1 MLKLMYITKE
11 PEIAKIASD
20 AGVDIIFVDMEVLG
34 KAERQGGM
42 DTVQSHHKPEDIGRI
57 RDVIGDRSEILAR
70 TDPIHEYTEE
80 QVEACI
86 RYGADIMMLPM
97 WRTASDLQRFVSAV
111 HGRSKVMPLLE
122 NTDAQAHVSEAL
134 EVLGIDSMFIGLN
147 DLHLS
152 QKKTFMFE
160 LLTDGTVEDLI
171 SKIRPTGM
179 PYGFGGIARPGTG
192 MLPAECIIR
201 EHVRLGSSSVILSR
215 SFCNT
220 ELIRD
225 KKEIERIFQD
235 GVREIREVEEECQN
249 WSEDQFMENRERI
262 RDGVARIVSAI
273 KEKK

>member
-1 MLKLMYITKE
+1 MLKLMYITKD

-42 DTVQSHHKPEDIGRI
+42 DTVQSHHQPEDIGRI
-57 RDVIGDRSEILAR
+57 RDAIGDHSEILAR
-70 TDPIHEYTEE
+70 TDPIHEHTED

-86 RYGADIMMLPM
+86 HYGANIMMLPM
-97 WRTASDLQRFVSAV
+97 WRTASDLERFVSAV

-122 NTDAQAHVSEAL
+122 NTDAQDHVLEAL
-134 EVLGIDSMFIGLN
+134 EVPGIDSMFIGLN

-179 PYGFGGIARPGTG
+179 LYGFGGIARPGTG

-201 EHVRLGSSSVILSR
+201 EHIRLGSSGVILSR

-225 KKEIERIFQD
+225 KREIERIFQD
-235 GVREIREVEEECQN
+235 GVREIREVEEECKN
-249 WSEDQFMENRERI
+249 WSEDQFMDNRERI
-262 RDGVARIVSAI
+262 RECVDRIVAAK
-273 KEKK
+273 KETK

>member
-57 RDVIGDRSEILAR
+57 RDVIGDRSEIMAR
-70 TDPIHEYTEE
+70 TDPIHEHTED

-86 RYGADIMMLPM
+86 HYGADIMMLPM
-97 WRTASDLQRFVSAV
+97 WRSTSDLQRFVSAV
-111 HGRSKVMPLLE
+111 HGRCKVMPLLE

-134 EVLGIDSMFIGLN
+134 EVPGIDTMFIGLN

-192 MLPAECIIR
+192 MRLKTRRP
-201 EHVRLGSSSVILSR
+201 VRMISSLRRYSTLHSP
-215 SFCNT
+215 
-220 ELIRD
+220 ED
-225 KKEIERIFQD
+225 K
-235 GVREIREVEEECQN
+235 G
-249 WSEDQFMENRERI
+249 
-262 RDGVARIVSAI
+262 
-273 KEKK
+273 

>member
-57 RDVIGDRSEILAR
+57 RDVIGDRSEIMAR
-70 TDPIHEYTEE
+70 TDPIHEHTED

-86 RYGADIMMLPM
+86 HYGADIMMLPM
-97 WRTASDLQRFVSAV
+97 WRRASDLQRFVSAV
-111 HGRSKVMPLLE
+111 HGRCKVMPLLE

-134 EVLGIDSMFIGLN
+134 EVPGIDTMFIGLN

-201 EHVRLGSSSVILSR
+201 EHVHLGSSSVILSR

-225 KKEIERIFQD
+225 KDEIKRIFQD
-235 GVREIREVEEECQN
+235 GVREIREVEEDCQN
-249 WSEDQFMENRERI
+249 WSEDQFMENRERV
-262 RDGVARIVSAI
+262 RDGVAWIVSAI
-273 KEKK
+273 KDKK